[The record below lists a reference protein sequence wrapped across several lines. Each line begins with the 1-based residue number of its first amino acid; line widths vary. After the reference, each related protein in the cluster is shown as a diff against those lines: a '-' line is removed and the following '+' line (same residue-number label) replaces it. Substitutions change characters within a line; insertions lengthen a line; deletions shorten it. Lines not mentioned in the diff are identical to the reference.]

1 MTDNP
6 IPLTLGERCAF
17 GVYAVLLIALS
28 AALGT
33 VAAAVVLW
41 AAALIVS
48 QPFVT
53 LMIGG
58 ISGAL
63 WAVRTIRKA
72 FEEE

>member
-6 IPLTLGERCAF
+6 IPLTIGERCAF
-17 GVYAVLLIALS
+17 GVYAVLLIALT
-28 AALGT
+28 AALGI
-33 VAAAVVLW
+33 VAAMVVLL
-41 AAALIVS
+41 AAFHMVAQPLIV
-48 QPFVT
+48 

-72 FEEE
+72 FEGE